1 MDPSLRYSTRRLL
14 MDTDKVKVIDPATHA
29 VLDYMTA
36 ATFLTMGAVMRNR
49 HRGAATLA
57 FINGFAVLG
66 LAMLTRYP
74 GGLLEVLSFKTHGMV
89 DAVQAT
95 MSAVGPALLGFAGDK
110 EAAMFYGQAALESGV
125 IAATDWSA
133 ARG

>member
-1 MDPSLRYSTRRLL
+1 MN
-14 MDTDKVKVIDPATHA
+14 TDKVKVIDPATHA

-36 ATFLTMGAVMRNR
+36 GMFLAMGLAMRNR
-49 HRGAATLA
+49 HRGASTLA
-57 FINGFAVLG
+57 FMNGMAVLG
-66 LAMLTRYP
+66 LSLLTRYP
-74 GGLLEVLSFKTHGMV
+74 GGLFQVLSFKTHGMV
-89 DAVQAT
+89 DTVQAG
-95 MSAVGPALLGFAGDK
+95 MSAFGPALMGFAKDK

>member
-1 MDPSLRYSTRRLL
+1 MN
-14 MDTDKVKVIDPATHA
+14 TDKVKVIDPATHA

-36 ATFLTMGAVMRNR
+36 AMFLGLGLAMRHK

-57 FINGFAVLG
+57 LINGAAVLG

-74 GGLLEVLSFKTHGMV
+74 GGLFKVLSFKTHGVV
-89 DAVQAT
+89 DSFQAAT
-95 MSAVGPALLGFAGDK
+95 SALGPALLGFAGEK
-110 EAAMFYGQAALESGV
+110 EAAIFYSQAALEGGV

-133 ARG
+133 GRA